1 MSAKKNKKTIARLRK
16 KKHIKKSVFGTSER
30 PRLVVY
36 KSSKHIYAQL
46 VDDANQKTI
55 TGISSLS
62 KELRDNI
69 AKAKNKVEVAGIVG
83 KGIAKKAFDLKHEK
97 VVFDRNGYIYHGRIK
112 AVADSARKG
121 GLKF

>member
-1 MSAKKNKKTIARLRK
+1 MSSKKNEKAFARLRK
-16 KKHIKKSVFGTSER
+16 KKHIRKSVFGTPER

-55 TGISSLS
+55 TGISSLTKDLKADIS
-62 KELRDNI
+62 
-69 AKAKNKVEVAGIVG
+69 KAKTKVEVAGIVG
-83 KGIAKKAFDLKHEK
+83 DRIAKKALDLKFEN
-97 VVFDRNGYIYHGRIK
+97 VVFDRNGYIYHGRVK
-112 AVADSARKG
+112 AVAEAARKG

>member
-1 MSAKKNKKTIARLRK
+1 MSATKNEKRDPRLRK
-16 KKHIKKSVFGTSER
+16 KKHIRKSVFGTSER
-30 PRLVVY
+30 PRLVVF
-36 KSSKHIYAQL
+36 KSSRHIYAQL

-55 TGISSLS
+55 TGVSSLS
-62 KELRDNI
+62 KELKDEI

-83 KGIAKKAFDLKHEK
+83 NGIAKKALDLKHEK